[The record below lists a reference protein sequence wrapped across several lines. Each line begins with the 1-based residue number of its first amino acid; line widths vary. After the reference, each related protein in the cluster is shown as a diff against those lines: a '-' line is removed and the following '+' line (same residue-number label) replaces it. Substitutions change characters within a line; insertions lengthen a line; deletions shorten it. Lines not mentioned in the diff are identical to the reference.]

1 MKRLLNEPVAIAATI
16 QSVIGFAIIM
26 GWLNMTE
33 VQTGAMMVAVNAV
46 LGLFVRQ
53 VVTPNQLAE
62 ARVSVGGSP
71 TQPMTEAQKEVHEA
85 NLEREKQSK

>member
-1 MKRLLNEPVAIAATI
+1 
-16 QSVIGFAIIM
+16 
-26 GWLNMTE
+26 
-33 VQTGAMMVAVNAV
+33 VNAV